1 MAEAVQASPSA
12 ASRTKSHSYL
22 VFLLQVAR
30 PGLWSTTA
38 MFYLMPLGHA
48 DFFHSGRFWLGL
60 VFALFPLSFL
70 LYGVNDIVD
79 AETDALNPRKGTFMF
94 GSRGASQQLAALKWQ
109 IAAVQIPFVVAF
121 YFLVGPRILA
131 WYAALLVAVG
141 LYNAPGIAWKGRPP
155 FDVLIQASYLLVFV
169 LSSWLNTVSQLP
181 WQTFLFGAMFAM
193 HSHVFG
199 EVMDIEPDHLSGR
212 QTTATV
218 IGRVR
223 AKFLIAALLLVET
236 VLVQFY
242 FRDLVIASFLAL
254 GTLWFLFDAVLLWRN
269 RAYTPKQMRLFL
281 WGWNAAALLGMFW
294 NWTYG
299 TLTHVVSA
307 PGLRP

>member
-1 MAEAVQASPSA
+1 MAEAAQTSPSA
-12 ASRTKSHSYL
+12 ASREKSHSYL

-38 MFYLMPLGHA
+38 MFYLMPLRHA
-48 DFFHSGRFWLGL
+48 DFFHSAKLWLGL
-60 VFALFPLSFL
+60 LFVLFPLSFL

-94 GSRGASQQLAALKWQ
+94 GSRGEREQLASLKWQ
-109 IAAVQIPFVVAF
+109 IAAVQFPFVVAF
-121 YFLVGPRILA
+121 YFLVGPRILV

-155 FDVLIQASYLLVFV
+155 FDVLIQSSYLLVFV
-169 LSSWLNTVSQLP
+169 LSSWLNKVTQLP

-193 HSHVFG
+193 HSHIFG
-199 EVMDIEPDHLSGR
+199 EVMDIEPDRLSGR
-212 QTTATV
+212 RTTATV

-223 AKFLIAALLLVET
+223 AKFLIAAFLCIEAALVWG
-236 VLVQFY
+236 Y
-242 FRDLVIASFLAL
+242 FRDSIITGFLTIGAI
-254 GTLWFLFDAVLLWRN
+254 WFLIDATLLWKD

-294 NWTYG
+294 NWTHG
-299 TLTHVVSA
+299 TLTHVTWAAGFRS
-307 PGLRP
+307 